1 MLLIAPVSSVIEVA
15 AKLHCLIVTHDPDL
29 KLEEAPWPELRT
41 LLKDLI
47 RINGARDDQYR
58 HERLPTRS
66 EPARSF
72 TLRGRSSNMDL
83 GKSTGVRDV
92 LNLATQYKAAAV
104 KLGENPSGPNHLP
117 QRLLAL
123 LPSSF
128 ISMLFFRREASMTS
142 RSTTSNMTLA
152 SRPEERGPQDLSC
165 ASARWRADSTGRRN
179 TIDHIRFE

>member
-29 KLEEAPWPELRT
+29 KLEDAPWPELRT

-47 RINGARDDQYR
+47 RINGA
-58 HERLPTRS
+58 
-66 EPARSF
+66 
-72 TLRGRSSNMDL
+72 
-83 GKSTGVRDV
+83 RDV

-123 LPSSF
+123 HAVELYLDALLQARGLDDEPIHNF
-128 ISMLFFRREASMTS
+128 QHDLGEPARRAGAA
-142 RSTTSNMTLA
+142 RLVLRKRTLA
-152 SRPEERGPQDLSC
+152 HLATLSSAQEYLIVRYAPELTSTLSQVNRVMTTLKEVSRKVPKMVKATKP
-165 ASARWRADSTGRRN
+165 
-179 TIDHIRFE
+179 HK